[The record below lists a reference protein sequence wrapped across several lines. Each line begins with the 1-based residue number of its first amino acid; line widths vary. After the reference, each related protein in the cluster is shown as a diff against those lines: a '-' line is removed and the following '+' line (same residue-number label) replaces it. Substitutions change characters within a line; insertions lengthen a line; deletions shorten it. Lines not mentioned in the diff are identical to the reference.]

1 MTEGLRNFNKVI
13 LVGRLTHSP
22 ELKYTAKGIP
32 LTRFN
37 LAVNTKNNKV
47 DETLFIDVVTW
58 NKTAEFCAQYF
69 KKGKGV
75 CVEGYLSMR
84 KWKVNNDEVKTKIE
98 VVADKL
104 SFLENISGD
113 KVTEI
118 SDNENRDLSDIKKTF
133 SSENIKND
141 DIPF

>member
-1 MTEGLRNFNKVI
+1 MEGLCNYNKVI

-22 ELKYTAKGIP
+22 ELKYTSKGIP

-37 LAVNTKNNKV
+37 LAVNSKNNKT

-84 KWKVNNDEVKTKIE
+84 KWKIGKDEVRTKIE

-104 SFLENISGD
+104 SFLEKMSGD
-113 KVTEI
+113 SVNEI
-118 SDNENRDLSDIKKTF
+118 TDNDASGVSAFIKQTPENNKL
-133 SSENIKND
+133 E